1 MGHEDRHLRRGRD
14 GHLHGTHHSHHL
26 RTMVRLSRQ
35 LLSTLKINIRRALCS
50 DLVYVILFPQL
61 LCVVHFPDWC
71 NTYGSL
77 FSYCLGLSIRVTGGE
92 SLVGLPPLIHFP
104 GFQEPTQEE
113 VTNIFSFLTENWTD
127 YIRTLSPQDKII
139 FFIFR
144 LRRPRWKTEGRLEHS
159 YSHSEPL
166 PCCSLS

>member
-1 MGHEDRHLRRGRD
+1 M
-14 GHLHGTHHSHHL
+14 
-26 RTMVRLSRQ
+26 
-35 LLSTLKINIRRALCS
+35 
-50 DLVYVILFPQL
+50 ILFPQL

-113 VTNIFSFLTENWTD
+113 V
-127 YIRTLSPQDKII
+127 
-139 FFIFR
+139 R
-144 LRRPRWKTEGRLEHS
+144 LPPGCWGEIGVISLNLNLRL
-159 YSHSEPL
+159 
-166 PCCSLS
+166 CF

>member
-1 MGHEDRHLRRGRD
+1 
-14 GHLHGTHHSHHL
+14 
-26 RTMVRLSRQ
+26 MVRLSRQ
-35 LLSTLKINIRRALCS
+35 LLLTLRINIRRALCS

-113 VTNIFSFLTENWTD
+113 V
-127 YIRTLSPQDKII
+127 R
-139 FFIFR
+139 
-144 LRRPRWKTEGRLEHS
+144 
-159 YSHSEPL
+159 SEK
-166 PCCSLS
+166 

>member
-1 MGHEDRHLRRGRD
+1 MKV
-14 GHLHGTHHSHHL
+14 T
-26 RTMVRLSRQ
+26 VFP
-35 LLSTLKINIRRALCS
+35 RRALCS

-77 FSYCLGLSIRVTGGE
+77 FSYCLGLGIRVTGGE

-113 VTNIFSFLTENWTD
+113 VSQQ
-127 YIRTLSPQDKII
+127 TLDLG
-139 FFIFR
+139 FYEELNFR
-144 LRRPRWKTEGRLEHS
+144 LKRQRWRTEGHLELS
-159 YSHSEPL
+159 CSHSVLL
-166 PCCSLS
+166 PCFSPS

>member
-1 MGHEDRHLRRGRD
+1 MVSPPTVVSEGH
-14 GHLHGTHHSHHL
+14 SFP
-26 RTMVRLSRQ
+26 
-35 LLSTLKINIRRALCS
+35 RRALCS

-77 FSYCLGLSIRVTGGE
+77 FSYCLGLGIRVTGGE

-113 VTNIFSFLTENWTD
+113 VRPQLATFGAQIVKRFSF
-127 YIRTLSPQDKII
+127 
-139 FFIFR
+139 
-144 LRRPRWKTEGRLEHS
+144 
-159 YSHSEPL
+159 
-166 PCCSLS
+166 